1 MVIQNNMHAANADRQ
16 MSAVSRKKEK
26 TSEKL
31 SSGYAINRSAD
42 DAAGLRIS
50 EGMRRMVR
58 GLDRGSDN
66 LEDGISLI
74 QTADGALSEVSDILQ
89 RMNELSIQSANGT
102 NSTADRTAI
111 QEEASRLAA
120 EIDRIGKST
129 TFNERAIFDY
139 PSKLI
144 EEEFRKRIPHDY
156 VEEFQL
162 VSSEAA
168 DRGFLTDVMQID
180 SKSGPRWHPAAT
192 LDFGNVSGENIPLL
206 EGKYFSFN
214 CSADCKEQFKFVF
227 KTDGDGT
234 QSSVDKDS
242 LNGYKPHIYTI
253 DISACKTG
261 ADVVDAIYGY
271 VKNNMPNNYRPGQG
285 QLPDALKV
293 SHSNEMV
300 KTEDGNGL
308 SIYAVAG
315 FASPEAAQKHVQDHY
330 LNSTSPNEPG
340 KIDAN
345 ALLAV
350 TETIRVH
357 ARPGYDGGYNGIRIQ
372 GSSNTKDGRMIRV
385 QRMNA
390 EILGVRN
397 LDLTTEAGI
406 DEAIDV
412 VSTALSRISASR
424 SELGAEQNR
433 LGHASRNNKNT
444 MENTQASESR
454 IRDTDMAKE
463 TVALSRQ
470 NILTQSGVSVLTQ
483 ANQTPEGALA
493 LLA

>member
-1 MVIQNNMHAANADRQ
+1 MVIQNNMRAANADRQ

-50 EGMRRMVR
+50 EGMRRRIR

-102 NSTADRTAI
+102 NSTADRTAV
-111 QEEASRLAA
+111 QEEVSRLAA
-120 EIDRIGKST
+120 EIDRIGKAT
-129 TFNERAIFDY
+129 TFNERAVFDY

-156 VEEFQL
+156 VEELQL

-168 DRGFLTDVMQID
+168 DKGFLTDALQID
-180 SKSGPRWHPAAT
+180 SQTGSRWHPSAT
-192 LDFGNVSGENIPLL
+192 LDFNNITGENVSLL
-206 EGKYFSFN
+206 DGTGFTFN
-214 CSADCKEQFKFVF
+214 CSQSCKEQFQFVL
-227 KTDGDGT
+227 KTDGT
-234 QSSVDKDS
+234 PSSV
-242 LNGYKPHIYTI
+242 NGQNNGRNLHVYTI
-253 DISACKTG
+253 DISACKSG
-261 ADVVDAIYGY
+261 ADVVDAVYGY
-271 VKNNMPNNYRPGQG
+271 VRANMPNHLPVGG

-300 KTEDGNGL
+300 KTADGNGL
-308 SIYAVAG
+308 NIYAVIG
-315 FASPEAAQKHVQDHY
+315 YNSPDKAQTRFPVAKPPANV
-330 LNSTSPNEPG
+330 PVPG
-340 KIDAN
+340 GIDASG
-345 ALLAV
+345 LLAV

-357 ARPGYDGGYNGIRIQ
+357 AKPGYDGGYNDIRIQ

-385 QRMNA
+385 QRMNT
-390 EILGVRN
+390 EIFGVRN

-412 VSTALSRISASR
+412 VSTALSRVSTSR